1 MCVGCSSGS
10 CPGHQSC
17 GSFALCACDARMPDR
32 SQDIHFEM
40 GDAWDAEVIGV
51 TLTLVCARMQEV
63 LRCAVR
69 SVLLLLMFSK

>member
-1 MCVGCSSGS
+1 
-10 CPGHQSC
+10 
-17 GSFALCACDARMPDR
+17 MPDR